1 MTPFLQ
7 RTAAQARFVGPQRSF
22 LVVLGGH
29 MMVRFKRSWLAYA
42 LSLVAVGPATA
53 QGLGRGYVSVLVGP
67 SPYDLAGT
75 GTGLAINAG
84 LAWRPLARVL
94 VIEPGIGFFNYRP
107 QLAADRVGFLMPE
120 ISVQAE
126 ARLGAVRPYVG
137 GGTGAAVRISGGP
150 GQRWD
155 WTLHATAGP
164 PRDLTPRLG
173 LGAGMRL
180 PGIDLWGAKTGDLG
194 FRGSPAGFLA
204 SAGLTRAL

>member
-1 MTPFLQ
+1 MT
-7 RTAAQARFVGPQRSF
+7 
-22 LVVLGGH
+22 
-29 MMVRFKRSWLAYA
+29 VRFKRAWLAYA
-42 LSLVAVGPATA
+42 LSLAVVGPATA
-53 QGLGRGYVSVLVGP
+53 QGSGRGYVSVLVGP

-75 GTGLAINAG
+75 GTGLAVNAG

-155 WTLHATAGP
+155 WTLHALAGL
-164 PRDLTPRLG
+164 RVDLTPDWG
-173 LGAGMRL
+173 LRAEMRL
-180 PGIDLWGAKTGDLG
+180 RAIDPWGANTVDLG
-194 FRGSPAGFLA
+194 FGGS
-204 SAGLTRAL
+204 RAVF